1 MSTLCVMVID
11 ALHVECDLCHRIVA
25 MIVCDDDGHA
35 RLDGPRILDGGAD
48 TSPYW
53 RAVINSPEASTYN
66 ASGGTPW
73 EAAEGHH
80 PARVFI
86 LAAFPAGDYASDRH
100 KIICASHEHEPYECT
115 VSGLAATWT
124 RATGAGQDRVGMRHV
139 HL

>member
-1 MSTLCVMVID
+1 MVID
-11 ALHVECDLCHRIVA
+11 AVRIACDRCHQIVA
-25 MIVCDDDGHA
+25 MIVRDEDGNV
-35 RLDGPRILDGGAD
+35 RLDGPRIADLGAH
-48 TSPYW
+48 TSPYR

-73 EAAEGHH
+73 EAAEDHH

-100 KIICASHEHEPYECT
+100 KIICASQEHEPYECT

-124 RATGAGQDRVGMRHV
+124 RANGAGQDRVGMRDV
-139 HL
+139 HP